1 MCWQEQLFRR
11 PSNSFARVDESEH
24 QEGRFRERYLLVE
37 LLIGLHEGRQQRESS
52 HNVYV
57 QSQDTPMPMQRV
69 LSLATTRQPPPAIF
83 GGG

>member
-1 MCWQEQLFRR
+1 
-11 PSNSFARVDESEH
+11 
-24 QEGRFRERYLLVE
+24 
-37 LLIGLHEGRQQRESS
+37 
-52 HNVYV
+52 VYV